1 MGIICKDNRGNKG
14 IDNPHNINLQD
25 NNNRKNNQKKTNIN
39 NNNPTKIEPIDNTSN
54 GKNKKGIS
62 IRITKSL
69 DPDQTNIKTRLSD
82 DNKKDINNNIK
93 INKSN
98 NPKRSF
104 IKKTTDNNSKKTT
117 DNNNKKTTDNNNKK
131 TTDNN
136 YNTTD
141 FNNNNTINNNI
152 TDNNDKTT
160 DNNNITTDNNNNNNT
175 TDITNNKSV
184 KKEDNEVKQSY
195 SNFDIEKDYYI
206 LCPDCKKL
214 FPKIKDIDYDKE
226 CNDFIISYTCKCNK
240 KKLNKIKKSY
250 LLKCIN
256 RTKPDNLTDNY
267 LSKSNGD
274 KMLKIAK
281 EKQIKG
287 FEILEKIIK
296 NEFDIG
302 FSAAAPILKDSSI
315 INSRSSTFGQ
325 NSKFQTSTL
334 EKSQYNNKKG
344 YKQSVMPI
352 IKEEETIR
360 GKKEIYKISNYYCD
374 KTIVGHSNKI
384 LSLIQ
389 LQSGLIMTGSYNEI
403 KIWNSDLDLI
413 KELQENGYVL
423 CLLEFE
429 KNIILA
435 GTSNNN
441 ISLWNID
448 SKENRHNILSGHK
461 LKVNS
466 IVKCNNEFFA
476 SCSDD
481 ETIIIWDFSQK
492 KKIRNIHA
500 HNDLV
505 LCLILLKNGNLC
517 SGGAD
522 FLIKFWNWNN
532 GEFLYQ
538 YSAHKDCVKCLYQLK
553 DETLLSGSKD
563 LTIKIWT
570 INDNGNNNDNDNHDT
585 LHGHKHQ
592 INTLCPI
599 NDNYIASGSDDG
611 TIKIWDLYNLK
622 ECQTLSSHSSNVSCI
637 IKLNN
642 NNLISCSEDQTI
654 KIWKQSQILEK

>member
-1 MGIICKDNRGNKG
+1 MGIICKDNV
-14 IDNPHNINLQD
+14 DNPHKKYNETINLQD
-25 NNNRKNNQKKTNIN
+25 NNNRKNNHKNTNIN
-39 NNNPTKIEPIDNTSN
+39 NNNPTKIKQGNNTSN

-69 DPDQTNIKTRLSD
+69 DPDQTNKKTRLSD
-82 DNKKDINNNIK
+82 DNNEDINNNIK

-104 IKKTTDNNSKKTT
+104 IKKTTDINNNKTT

-131 TTDNN
+131 
-136 YNTTD
+136 
-141 FNNNNTINNNI
+141 I
-152 TDNNDKTT
+152 TDNNNKKTT
-160 DNNNITTDNNNNNNT
+160 DNNNNT

-184 KKEDNEVKQSY
+184 KKENNEVRQSY

-214 FPKIKDIDYDKE
+214 YPKIQDIEYDKE
-226 CNDFIISYTCKCNK
+226 YNDFIISYTCKCDD
-240 KKLNKIKKSY
+240 KLNNRKTH

-315 INSRSSTFGQ
+315 INSTSSTFGQ

-360 GKKEIYKISNYYCD
+360 GKKEIYKISNYFCD
-374 KTIVGHSNKI
+374 KTIVGHPDKI

-389 LQSGLIMTGSYNEI
+389 LQSGLIVTGSYNEI

-413 KELQENGYVL
+413 KELQENGYIL

-481 ETIIIWDFSQK
+481 QTIII
-492 KKIRNIHA
+492 
-500 HNDLV
+500 
-505 LCLILLKNGNLC
+505 
-517 SGGAD
+517 
-522 FLIKFWNWNN
+522 
-532 GEFLYQ
+532 Y
-538 YSAHKDCVKCLYQLK
+538 
-553 DETLLSGSKD
+553 
-563 LTIKIWT
+563 
-570 INDNGNNNDNDNHDT
+570 
-585 LHGHKHQ
+585 
-592 INTLCPI
+592 
-599 NDNYIASGSDDG
+599 
-611 TIKIWDLYNLK
+611 
-622 ECQTLSSHSSNVSCI
+622 
-637 IKLNN
+637 
-642 NNLISCSEDQTI
+642 
-654 KIWKQSQILEK
+654 

>member
-1 MGIICKDNRGNKG
+1 MFNNKNF
-14 IDNPHNINLQD
+14 ISKSTH
-25 NNNRKNNQKKTNIN
+25 NNNNNKIPYNKNNKTVNNNYKNTTDIN
-39 NNNPTKIEPIDNTSN
+39 NNNTT
-54 GKNKKGIS
+54 
-62 IRITKSL
+62 
-69 DPDQTNIKTRLSD
+69 
-82 DNKKDINNNIK
+82 DINNN
-93 INKSN
+93 
-98 NPKRSF
+98 
-104 IKKTTDNNSKKTT
+104 
-117 DNNNKKTTDNNNKK
+117 
-131 TTDNN
+131 
-136 YNTTD
+136 NTKD
-141 FNNNNTINNNI
+141 FNNNNT
-152 TDNNDKTT
+152 
-160 DNNNITTDNNNNNNT
+160 DNNNTTDINNNNT

-184 KKEDNEVKQSY
+184 KKENNEVRQSY

-214 FPKIKDIDYDKE
+214 YPKIQDIEYDKE
-226 CNDFIISYTCKCNK
+226 YNDFIISYTCKCDD
-240 KKLNKIKKSY
+240 KLNNRKTH

-274 KMLKIAK
+274 KMLKIGK

-360 GKKEIYKISNYYCD
+360 GKKEIYKISNYFCD
-374 KTIVGHSNKI
+374 KTIVGHPDKI

-389 LQSGLIMTGSYNEI
+389 LQSGLIVTGSYNEI
-403 KIWNSDLDLI
+403 KIWNSDLDFI
-413 KELQENGYVL
+413 KKLQENGYVL

-429 KNIILA
+429 KNIILV

-466 IVKCNNEFFA
+466 LVKCNNEFFA

-481 ETIIIWDFSQK
+481 QTIIIWDYYNK

-500 HNDLV
+500 HSDLV

-538 YSAHKDCVKCLYQLK
+538 YSGHKDCVKCLYQLK

-570 INDNGNNNDNDNHDT
+570 INDNGNHKDNDNDNHDT
-585 LHGHKHQ
+585 LYGHKHQ

-622 ECQTLSSHSSNVSCI
+622 ECQALSSHTSNVSCI
-637 IKLNN
+637 IKVNN
-642 NNLISCSEDQTI
+642 NNLIS
-654 KIWKQSQILEK
+654 

>member
-1 MGIICKDNRGNKG
+1 MGIICKDNV
-14 IDNPHNINLQD
+14 DNPHKKYNETINLQD
-25 NNNRKNNQKKTNIN
+25 NNNRKNNHKNTNIN
-39 NNNPTKIEPIDNTSN
+39 NNNPTKIKQGNNTSN

-69 DPDQTNIKTRLSD
+69 DPDQTNKKTRLSD
-82 DNKKDINNNIK
+82 DNNEDINNNIK

-104 IKKTTDNNSKKTT
+104 IKKTTDNNNKKIT
-117 DNNNKKTTDNNNKK
+117 DNNNKKTTDNNN
-131 TTDNN
+131 
-136 YNTTD
+136 NTTD
-141 FNNNNTINNNI
+141 FSNNNTDNNNI

-160 DNNNITTDNNNNNNT
+160 DNNNITTDNNNNNNNNT

-184 KKEDNEVKQSY
+184 KKENNEVRQSY

-214 FPKIKDIDYDKE
+214 YPKIQDIEYDKE
-226 CNDFIISYTCKCNK
+226 YNDFIISYTCKCNK

-360 GKKEIYKISNYYCD
+360 GKKEIYKISNYFCD
-374 KTIVGHSNKI
+374 KTIVGHPDKI

-389 LQSGLIMTGSYNEI
+389 LQSGLIVTGSYNEI

-448 SKENRHNILSGHK
+448 SEDNSRNVLSGHK

-466 IVKCNNEFFA
+466 LVKCNNEFFA

-481 ETIIIWDFSQK
+481 QTIIIWDYYNK

-500 HNDLV
+500 HSDLV

-538 YSAHKDCVKCLYQLK
+538 YSGHKDCVKCLYQLK

-570 INDNGNNNDNDNHDT
+570 INDNGNNNDNDNDNDNDNHNHNT
-585 LHGHKHQ
+585 LYGHEHQ

-599 NDNYIASGSDDG
+599 DDNYVASGSGDG
-611 TIKIWDLYNLK
+611 TIKIWDLYDLK

-642 NNLISCSEDQTI
+642 NNLISCSDDQTI
-654 KIWKQSQILEK
+654 KIWKQS